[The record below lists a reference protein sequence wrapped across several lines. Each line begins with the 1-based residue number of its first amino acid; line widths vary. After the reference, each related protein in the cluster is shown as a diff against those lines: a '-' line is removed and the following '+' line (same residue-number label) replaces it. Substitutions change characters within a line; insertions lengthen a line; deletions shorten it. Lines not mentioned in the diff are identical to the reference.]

1 MLVTFNNERLYE
13 ERTRQGISQA
23 MLAVRADCSIRH
35 IRALETGKKRNP
47 SAKLLC
53 KIAKALDVPMDTFM
67 VAQYEESDV
76 VPTTN
81 R

>member
-1 MLVTFNNERLYE
+1 MLVTFNNARLYE

-47 SAKLLC
+47 SAKLLLQYIC
-53 KIAKALDVPMDTFM
+53 LGK
-67 VAQYEESDV
+67 VAASYEPRHLV
-76 VPTTN
+76 A
-81 R
+81 

>member
-1 MLVTFNNERLYE
+1 MKNVPARAFL
-13 ERTRQGISQA
+13 RQCWQFVQTAQSAISEHW
-23 MLAVRADCSIRH
+23 RP
-35 IRALETGKKRNP
+35 GKSEIHQQN
-47 SAKLLC
+47 SC

-67 VAQYEESDV
+67 VVQYEESDV